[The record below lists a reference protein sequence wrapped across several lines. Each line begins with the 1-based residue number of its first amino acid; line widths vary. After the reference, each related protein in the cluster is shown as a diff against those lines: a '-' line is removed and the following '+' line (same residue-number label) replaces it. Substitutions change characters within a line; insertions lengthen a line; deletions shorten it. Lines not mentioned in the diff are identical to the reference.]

1 MSSIAELK
9 DLKVY
14 FYDQRDKRFIRAVE
28 NVGFDVEEGSVLGIV
43 GESGC
48 GKTVTALSMMGLLE
62 SEPGVIDG
70 DFFFRPH
77 DEDIP
82 ELEHALLKKRSR
94 YRGEYRKDDL
104 LNLFYGLDKYVRFE
118 EKPYTIIKDT
128 EKWLRRTDSIM
139 EHVRGKSISMVFQSP
154 RMSLNPFIQVGTQ
167 LKNTIRRFN
176 KDLNSHEVDER
187 AEELLLSV
195 RLLRPEVFMNMYP
208 RALSIGMAQRIV
220 LAIALSSNP
229 KLLIADE
236 PTTGLD
242 TTNIHRIIELLEI
255 LKVEMNL
262 TLVLISHN
270 IRIVSAIANDIAVMY
285 AGIIVERGSKKDVIK
300 TRRNPKHP
308 YTEVLV
314 SSLPSDSDIKRGKK
328 LSVIYGSVPNNKLAV
343 NECPFLKRCPYAEG
357 KLRKKCESA
366 CPELT
371 EIKPGHF
378 VRCYLYQ
385 K

>member
-1 MSSIAELK
+1 MPSIAELK

-28 NVGFDVEEGSVLGIV
+28 NVGFEVEEGSVLGVV

-62 SEPGVIDG
+62 SEPGIIG
-70 DFFFRPH
+70 GEFFFKPH
-77 DEDIP
+77 DEDVP
-82 ELEHALLKKRSR
+82 ELEQALLKRFRHK
-94 YRGEYRKDDL
+94 GEYRKGDL
-104 LNLFYGLDKYVRFE
+104 LNLFYGLGKYVRFE
-118 EKPYTIIKDT
+118 QKPYTIIKDT
-128 EKWLRRTDSIM
+128 EKWLRRNDRIM

-176 KDLNSHEVDER
+176 RGLSSHEVNER

-195 RLLRPEVFMNMYP
+195 RLLQPEIFMNMYP
-208 RALSIGMAQRIV
+208 PSLSIGMAQRVV

-229 KLLIADE
+229 MLLIADE

-242 TTNIHRIIELLEI
+242 TINIHRIIELLEI

-270 IRIVSAIANDIAVMY
+270 IRIVSAIASDIAVMY

-300 TRRNPKHP
+300 TKKNPKHP

-314 SSLPSDSDIKRGKK
+314 SSVPSDSDIKRGKK

-343 NECPFLKRCPYAEG
+343 TACPFLKRCPYAEG

-371 EIKPGHF
+371 EVKHGHF
-378 VRCYLYQ
+378 LRCYLYQ